1 MSSSSLSS
9 APGFVFKIANR
20 EAMQRLATS
29 LRPLRHLGMMG
40 SKPSR
45 SASISSRFKSC
56 AVVPDEPEL
65 GEFLDYMEKLKNYET
80 VGVPQGA
87 GTDTDDGFDLGRMR
101 RLLQRLGNPHKQ
113 FKAVHIAGTKG
124 KGSTASFISNILREE
139 GYSVGCYTSPHL
151 LSTRE
156 RISVG
161 RSGDPVSASLLKKVF
176 CEVKEIIDQSVEQEK
191 GALTHFEVFTALA
204 YLLFSEERVDI
215 AVIEAGLGGAR
226 DATNVICSTE
236 LAASV
241 ITSIGE
247 EHLAALGGSL
257 ESIAMAKSGIIKH
270 GCPVYALCC
279 DSSLLMSQV
288 VIGGPFESH
297 IECIIR
303 HKASLMKSM
312 VISACDPGIRKTL
325 KWLRMEEDGKPSQ
338 TCDIFITLPNV
349 NLHLLG
355 AHQLQ
360 NAVTAACT
368 ALCLRDQGWVIS
380 EKSIRAGLEKTRLLG
395 RSQFLTQ
402 MELSSIGLSGTTIL
416 IDGAHT
422 EASAKGLA
430 EVIRMVQP
438 DGVLAFLVA
447 MASDKDHLAFARQL
461 LSGRRPELILLTEVS
476 IAGGRSRIALASTL
490 KEAWTKAL
498 LESGADFV
506 DTRIMDDEKAIED
519 HGSCS
524 LITSDPNK
532 MMLASC
538 ENASIVDSVKLADQ
552 LLKSRSRDQPA
563 LIVVTGSLHVVSS
576 LLAALHH

>member
-1 MSSSSLSS
+1 MSSSSLSPS
-9 APGFVFKIANR
+9 PGFVFKRANR
-20 EAMQRLATS
+20 EAMQRLVTS
-29 LRPLRHLGMMG
+29 LRPLRHMGMMG

-45 SASISSRFKSC
+45 STLISSRFKSC
-56 AVVPDEPEL
+56 AAVLEETEL
-65 GEFLDYMEKLKNYET
+65 GEFLDYMEKLKNYER

-151 LSTRE
+151 LSIRE
-156 RISVG
+156 RISVE
-161 RSGDPVSASLLKKVF
+161 RSGDPVSAGLLKKVF
-176 CEVKEIIDQSVEQEK
+176 CEVKEIIDQSIEQEK
-191 GALTHFEVFTALA
+191 GALSHFEVFTALA

-236 LAASV
+236 LATSV

-270 GCPVYALCC
+270 GCPV
-279 DSSLLMSQV
+279 

-297 IECIIR
+297 IERIIR

-312 VISACDPGIRKTL
+312 VISACDPGIQKTL

-338 TCDIFITLPNV
+338 TCDIAIQLEDLQMFIALPNV

-360 NAVTAACT
+360 NAVTATCT
-368 ALCLRDQGWVIS
+368 ALCLRGQGWVIS
-380 EKSIRAGLEKTRLLG
+380 EKSIRSGLEKTWLLG
-395 RSQFLTQ
+395 RNQFLTQ
-402 MELSSIGLSGTTIL
+402 MEVSSIGLSRTTIL

-447 MASDKDHLAFARQL
+447 MASDKAHLAFAKQL

-490 KEAWTKAL
+490 KDAWTRAL

-506 DTRIMDDEKAIED
+506 DIGITDDEKAID
-519 HGSCS
+519 DRDSCS

-532 MMLASC
+532 VMLASC

-563 LIVVTGSLHVVSS
+563 LLVVTGSLHVVSS

>member
-113 FKAVHIAGTKG
+113 FK
-124 KGSTASFISNILREE
+124 
-139 GYSVGCYTSPHL
+139 
-151 LSTRE
+151 
-156 RISVG
+156 
-161 RSGDPVSASLLKKVF
+161 
-176 CEVKEIIDQSVEQEK
+176 VKEIIDQSVEQEK

-270 GCPVYALCC
+270 GCPV
-279 DSSLLMSQV
+279 V

>member
-9 APGFVFKIANR
+9 APGFVFKRANR

-29 LRPLRHLGMMG
+29 LRPLRQLGMMG

-45 SASISSRFKSC
+45 SASISSRFKSSA
-56 AVVPDEPEL
+56 AVPEEPEL
-65 GEFLDYMEKLKNYET
+65 GEFLDYMEKLKNYER
-80 VGVPQGA
+80 VGVPLGA

-151 LSTRE
+151 LSIRE

-161 RSGDPVSASLLKKVF
+161 RSGDPVSAGLLKKVF
-176 CEVKEIIDQSVEQEK
+176 CEVKEIIDQSIEQEK
-191 GALTHFEVFTALA
+191 GALSHFEVFTALA

-236 LAASV
+236 LVTSSKQFGVSSV
-241 ITSIGE
+241 
-247 EHLAALGGSL
+247 
-257 ESIAMAKSGIIKH
+257 
-270 GCPVYALCC
+270 
-279 DSSLLMSQV
+279 V

-312 VISACDPGIRKTL
+312 VISACDPGIQKTL

-360 NAVTAACT
+360 NAVTATCT
-368 ALCLRDQGWVIS
+368 ALCLRDQ
-380 EKSIRAGLEKTRLLG
+380 EKTRLLG

-402 MELSSIGLSGTTIL
+402 MEVSSIGLSGTTIL

-498 LESGADFV
+498 LESGADLV
-506 DTRIMDDEKAIED
+506 DIGIMDDEKAIED

-538 ENASIVDSVKLADQ
+538 KNASILDSVKLADQ

-563 LIVVTGSLHVVSS
+563 LIVITGSLHVVSS
-576 LLAALHH
+576 LLAALRH